1 MQTFHNIIDGK
12 PSPAADG
19 RTLDI
24 HDPKTGEVYA
34 TSPLSG
40 AADVDAAYVS
50 ARRAFDGGWRD
61 TTPGDRMNALLKMAD
76 AIEAHGEELAGI
88 EAQDT
93 GKPLGLTLSE
103 EIGPMADQLRF
114 FAGAARQLEGRA
126 TAEYLAGH
134 SSSIRREPLG
144 VVGAVTPW
152 NYPMMMAIWKIG
164 PAIAAGNTLVLKP
177 SDTTPASTVRMGEL
191 FAEVLPPG
199 VLNVV
204 CGDRSTGAAMTDHD
218 IPAMVAITGSV
229 AAGKA
234 VAEAASKRVTKVHL
248 ELGGNAPV
256 VVFEDADI
264 AGAAADIAVAG
275 FFNAGQDCTAATRV
289 IAHESLA
296 VELAD
301 ALAAEAATVLLSR
314 DEQPDSED
322 LYIPPINNAA
332 QLDKVAGLV
341 SRVPGHARV
350 LSGGA
355 PAEGAGYFFPP
366 TVIAGLTQ
374 DDEIVQTEVF
384 GPVITVQ
391 SFSSEAEAI
400 AMANGT
406 PYGLA
411 SSVWTTD
418 HSRAVR
424 LSRALDFGCV
434 WVNCHIP
441 LVAEM
446 PHGGF
451 KQSGYGKDLSAYS
464 LEDYTRVKHV
474 MSKYE

>member
-1 MQTFHNIIDGK
+1 
-12 PSPAADG
+12 
-19 RTLDI
+19 
-24 HDPKTGEVYA
+24 
-34 TSPLSG
+34 
-40 AADVDAAYVS
+40 
-50 ARRAFDGGWRD
+50 
-61 TTPGDRMNALLKMAD
+61 
-76 AIEAHGEELAGI
+76 
-88 EAQDT
+88 
-93 GKPLGLTLSE
+93 
-103 EIGPMADQLRF
+103 
-114 FAGAARQLEGRA
+114 
-126 TAEYLAGH
+126 
-134 SSSIRREPLG
+134 
-144 VVGAVTPW
+144 
-152 NYPMMMAIWKIG
+152 
-164 PAIAAGNTLVLKP
+164 
-177 SDTTPASTVRMGEL
+177 
-191 FAEVLPPG
+191 
-199 VLNVV
+199 
-204 CGDRSTGAAMTDHD
+204 MTDHD

-229 AAGKA
+229 VAGKA
-234 VAEAASKRVTKVHL
+234 VAEAASKWVTKVHL

-314 DEQPDSED
+314 DETPGAED
-322 LYIPPINNAA
+322 LFIPPINNSA
-332 QLDKVAGLV
+332 QLGKVAGLV
-341 SRVPGHARV
+341 SRTTGNV
-350 LSGGA
+350 LCGGA

-366 TVIAGLTQ
+366 TVVAGVTQ
-374 DDEIVQTEVF
+374 DDEIVQTEIF

-391 SFSSEAEAI
+391 TFGSEAEAV

-411 SSVWTTD
+411 SSVWTAD
-418 HSRAVR
+418 HGRAVR
-424 LSRALDFGCV
+424 MSRALDFGCV